1 VSQASAEHIRALIL
15 SECASS
21 LALFGSTADSVP
33 DDFDLRAQG
42 VIDSLGFLELVVAL
56 ESVLGF
62 ELDFEGLEP
71 EHLTVIGPLSRYVAA
86 QAAVALATTNGAGV
100 PASEAA

>member
-1 VSQASAEHIRALIL
+1 VSQASAERIRALIL
-15 SECASS
+15 SECANSP
-21 LALFGSTADSVP
+21 ALFGSTEESVP

-42 VIDSLGFLELVVAL
+42 VIDSLGVVAL

-86 QAAVALATTNGAGV
+86 QAAAAQATTNGAGLT
-100 PASEAA
+100 ASEAA

>member
-1 VSQASAEHIRALIL
+1 MSQASAERIRALIL
-15 SECASS
+15 SECANS
-21 LALFGSTADSVP
+21 LALFGSTAESVP
-33 DDFDLRAQG
+33 DDFDLRAKG

-62 ELDFEGLEP
+62 ELDFEDLEP
-71 EHLTVIGPLSRYVAA
+71 EQLTVIGPLSRYVAA
-86 QAAVALATTNGAGV
+86 QAAGAQATTNGAAL